1 MGKYV
6 VLYTGLPAD
15 DADIKAVEAAWT
27 RWFQELGSAVIDAG
41 HPFGSSK
48 TVATDGSVKDGESLN
63 LTGYSIL
70 AAGSLNAAVEMVKK
84 CPGLAT
90 AVITVYETVQSDQE

>member
-6 VLYTGLPAD
+6 VIYTGLPAD
-15 DADIKAVEAAWT
+15 DADIKAVEAAWS

-41 HPFGSSK
+41 TPFGPCK
-48 TVATDGSVKDGESLN
+48 TIATDGSVKGGQSLN

-70 AAGSLNAAVEMVKK
+70 AAENLDAAVEMVRQ
-84 CPGLAT
+84 CPGLVNAP
-90 AVITVYETVQSDQE
+90 ITVYETIQFG